1 MLPGR
6 QRSSGWIMGAAGVC
20 LCLMAAQIARAG
32 PGVPEQSRVAVAQA
46 ERIMAPEGP
55 LTPYIY
61 PEGKVEYGIVEL
73 LLDRAVTVALGA
85 DDAEDAWSML
95 FKPND
100 RVGIQLDVGQL
111 QVHQEVL
118 EALILRI
125 LGTGVRLR
133 NIIIYSGDEAELFRA
148 GFDLSGRT
156 PGVRVMA
163 SDAEGYRSGIS
174 RIVLD
179 YTTKIVNVSRLRIDE
194 QVGMYA
200 ALANCLNSVP
210 YVDRQRLRREPEKLA
225 EAAANASLR
234 RATVLHVVDALRPGW
249 RRAEGQATLETWL
262 YRGILASTDPVAL
275 DTTCRRILLEQWRE
289 ESPEVEHL
297 NTPVVYLEPATG
309 DFRLGN
315 SDPERI
321 EVVSTRP

>member
-1 MLPGR
+1 
-6 QRSSGWIMGAAGVC
+6 MGAAAVCVC
-20 LCLMAAQIARAG
+20 LIAVQRAEAR
-32 PGVPEQSRVAVAQA
+32 PGVPERSRVAVAQA
-46 ERIMAPEGP
+46 ERILAPEGP

-73 LLDRAVTVALGA
+73 LLDRAATAAL
-85 DDAEDAWSML
+85 DVDNAEDAWSKL

-100 RVGIQLDVGQL
+100 RVGIQLDVGRL

-133 NIIIYSGDEAELFRA
+133 NIIVYSGDEAELFRA

-163 SDAEGYRSGIS
+163 SDAEGYRSGVS

-179 YTTKIVNVSRLRIDE
+179 YTTKIVSVSRLRVDE

-210 YVDRQRLRREPEKLA
+210 YVDRQRLRREPETLA

-249 RRAEGQATLETWL
+249 RRVEGQARPETWL

-275 DTTCRRILLEQWRE
+275 DTTCRRILLEKRQE
-289 ESPEVEHL
+289 ENADLEHL
-297 NTPVVYLEPATG
+297 NTPVVYLQPATEQ
-309 DFRLGN
+309 FRLGN